1 MSTRFYQVS
10 AARMLSSS
18 RTVAAADVRSR
29 IRGCLLG
36 GAVGDALGAGIEF
49 SRLDEIRRRYGE
61 GGIADYEHV
70 YGRRGAITDDTQ
82 MTLFTAEALIRTAAI
97 RNAGGTAQ
105 PLGALHRAYM
115 RWLHTQSLRSAH
127 PDFEDS
133 LDGWLIRIPAL
144 HSQRAPGNT
153 CLSAMLLAQPG
164 LVSHPINDSKGCGG
178 VMRAAPI
185 GLFGE
190 RPFDIGCQSCA
201 ITHGHP
207 SGYLAGGALAA
218 IITEIL
224 QGTPPAQSIARVRE
238 VYASALA
245 GEVEVAIDRAMEAAA
260 TMPRTAETLETLG
273 GGWVAEEALAIAI
286 WCTLVARDFTDGVR
300 LAVNHSGD
308 SDSTGSIV
316 GNILGA
322 ALGEEA
328 IEAHWLA
335 DLELRE
341 EITQVADDLFAARM
355 GQPVDPERYPA
366 H

>member
-1 MSTRFYQVS
+1 M
-10 AARMLSSS
+10 AAGDL
-18 RTVAAADVRSR
+18 RSR
-29 IRGCLLG
+29 VRGCLLG

-82 MTLFTAEALIRTAAI
+82 MTLFTAEALIRAAASRGTTAPM
-97 RNAGGTAQ
+97 Q
-105 PLGALHRAYM
+105 PLASLHRAYM
-115 RWLHTQSLRSAH
+115 RWLHTQGLRSAN
-127 PDFEDS
+127 PDFDDS

-153 CLSAMLLAQPG
+153 CLSAMMLAQPG

-190 RPFDIGCQSCA
+190 RPFDLGCQSCA
-201 ITHGHP
+201 ITHGHA
-207 SGYLAGGALAA
+207 SGYLAGGAFAA
-218 IITEIL
+218 IIAFVLE
-224 QGTPPAQSIARVRE
+224 GTPPAQAIARVRE
-238 VYASALA
+238 QHASALA
-245 GEVEVAIDRAMEAAA
+245 GEVLVAIDRAMEAAA

-273 GGWVAEEALAIAI
+273 GGWVAEEALSIAI
-286 WCTLVARDFTDGVR
+286 WCTLVARDFTDGIR

-328 IEAHWLA
+328 IDARWLA
-335 DLELRE
+335 ELELRE
-341 EITQVADDLFAARM
+341 EIAEVADDLLAARL
-355 GQPVDPERYPA
+355 GARIDPARYPA